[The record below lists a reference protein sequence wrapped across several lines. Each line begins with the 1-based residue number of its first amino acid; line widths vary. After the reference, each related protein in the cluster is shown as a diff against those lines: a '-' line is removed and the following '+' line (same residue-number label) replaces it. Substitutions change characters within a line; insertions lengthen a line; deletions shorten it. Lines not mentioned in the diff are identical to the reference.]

1 MVIKALSAEPCDD
14 CISRFELKRRLQE
27 HHDFFVNAYGGFS
40 NLPPNDKA
48 RVDEITNCIAEVMNM
63 PSVQPKEIYNKG
75 WQNGQDALAFH
86 LELCKEEAEP
96 RNTCDKGSAD
106 MLRRTNYGLWVD
118 DDGKSNKNEL
128 AIDYIVESARS
139 VGIEVIDGKTA
150 LDIQFMAEVMKR
162 LREKQEPCEDCIN
175 RQAVLGCLTATKL
188 KGLKKFDLILHTRE
202 EIKKLPPVTPEPKTD
217 VLNKIR
223 AEIKEVQTY
232 KMFEGEDTVYV
243 ERNDVLAIIDKYKAE
258 SEE

>member
-1 MVIKALSAEPCDD
+1 MTRKEA
-14 CISRFELKRRLQE
+14 
-27 HHDFFVNAYGGFS
+27 
-40 NLPPNDKA
+40 
-48 RVDEITNCIAEVMNM
+48 IAELSNVL
-63 PSVQPKEIYNKG
+63 PQTPALRLAIDSLKTDSTIKEAYDRGYKD
-75 WQNGQDALAFH
+75 GQDALAFH

-162 LREKQEPCEDCIN
+162 LREKQEPCEDAIS
-175 RQAVLGCLTATKL
+175 RQAVLEAFNLSEKTRKYGGDHSGYDTMMLYEIQDVIE
-188 KGLKKFDLILHTRE
+188 DLPSIQP
-202 EIKKLPPVTPEPKTD
+202 KPKTD
-217 VLNKIR
+217 VFDKII
-223 AEIKEVQTY
+223 AEIEQEYNRLRTTRTD
-232 KMFEGEDTVYV
+232 EILELGEC
-243 ERNDVLAIIDKYKAE
+243 LGLKLSLKIIDKYRADIGGK
-258 SEE
+258 